1 MGCRWDDDHCPAEPG
16 EPDDDDLNDPEGVG
30 GHE

>member
-1 MGCRWDDDHCPAEPG
+1 MTTRWDDDHTPAEPG
-16 EPDDDDLNDPEGVG
+16 EPDDELNDPEGVG